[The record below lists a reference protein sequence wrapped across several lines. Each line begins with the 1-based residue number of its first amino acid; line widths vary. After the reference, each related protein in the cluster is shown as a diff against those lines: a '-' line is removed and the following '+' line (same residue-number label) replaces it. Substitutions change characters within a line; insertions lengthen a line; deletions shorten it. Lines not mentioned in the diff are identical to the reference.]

1 MKYSFNL
8 QFSKKNIKKEEEEED
23 NDDDDGLV
31 VPFVS
36 KNRPIFLSVWAN
48 CSFYVK
54 NSCVQFSFASDRSKP
69 IFYLSHVI
77 GLHLQI
83 YAITKCPTKLTQ
95 HFSFCFFSSPSSSL
109 LFLFSSCFSG
119 HLSIL
124 LMLPP
129 SFYLNSSIQLFSAA
143 CSAPFQRRAEHASS
157 VGSLDF
163 SRYTFILRPP
173 KKLQWS
179 LVLSCL
185 FFLWNSDVQFSESL
199 FFDFLVQPY
208 NIVNVQHHVFF
219 S

>member
-1 MKYSFNL
+1 M
-8 QFSKKNIKKEEEEED
+8 
-23 NDDDDGLV
+23 
-31 VPFVS
+31 
-36 KNRPIFLSVWAN
+36 
-48 CSFYVK
+48 
-54 NSCVQFSFASDRSKP
+54 QFSFASDRSKP

-77 GLHLQI
+77 GLHLQF

-95 HFSFCFFSSPSSSL
+95 HFSFCFLSLPSSSL

-163 SRYTFILRPP
+163 PRYTFTSD
-173 KKLQWS
+173 LQKS
-179 LVLSCL
+179 CSDLLSCPVC
-185 FFLWNSDVQFSESL
+185 FFFETLTSN
-199 FFDFLVQPY
+199 FLY
-208 NIVNVQHHVFF
+208 LSFLTSWSKHTILSMFNIMCSSHSHRL
-219 S
+219 